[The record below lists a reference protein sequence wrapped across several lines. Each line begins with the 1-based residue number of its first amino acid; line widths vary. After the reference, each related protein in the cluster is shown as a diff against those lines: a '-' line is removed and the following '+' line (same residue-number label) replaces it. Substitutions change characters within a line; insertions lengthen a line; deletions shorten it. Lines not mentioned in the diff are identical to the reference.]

1 MENIFDP
8 VFRQDYLNGYACG
21 LNPYATK
28 DEVKANEAFRSGFI
42 SGRLD
47 YEIRNGYII
56 DGIPKRIVTK
66 KVLEDFLLAGLLG
79 LPPDTDGYTNFQLNV
94 LAKWYQSGTEKY
106 DPNQSRYLF
115 AILEKNGIQV
125 KETYH
130 M

>member
-8 VFRQDYLNGYACG
+8 TYRQDYLNGYSNG
-21 LNPYATK
+21 LNPYIDY
-28 DEVKANEAFRSGFI
+28 DEVKYNDAFHFGFV

-47 YEIRNGYII
+47 YENRNGYII

-106 DPNQSRYLF
+106 DPNQSMYLF

-125 KETYH
+125 EETYY

>member
-8 VFRQDYLNGYACG
+8 TYRQDYLNGYSNG
-21 LNPYATK
+21 LNPYINY
-28 DEVKANEAFRSGFI
+28 DEVKYNDAFHSGFV

-47 YEIRNGYII
+47 YENRNGYII

-106 DPNQSRYLF
+106 DPNQSMYLF

-125 KETYH
+125 EETYYI
-130 M
+130 